1 MASIGVGCGNRSQSL
16 LMGLLHC
23 PLCMGLAV
31 LSALRFSAHALMVF
45 QLERMERDGSPPE
58 GQLMVMRLCD
68 ATVSQSL

>member
-1 MASIGVGCGNRSQSL
+1 
-16 LMGLLHC
+16 
-23 PLCMGLAV
+23 MGLAV

-45 QLERMERDGSPPE
+45 QLKRKERDDSPPE

>member
-1 MASIGVGCGNRSQSL
+1 
-16 LMGLLHC
+16 
-23 PLCMGLAV
+23 MGLAV

-45 QLERMERDGSPPE
+45 QLEEMERDGSPPE